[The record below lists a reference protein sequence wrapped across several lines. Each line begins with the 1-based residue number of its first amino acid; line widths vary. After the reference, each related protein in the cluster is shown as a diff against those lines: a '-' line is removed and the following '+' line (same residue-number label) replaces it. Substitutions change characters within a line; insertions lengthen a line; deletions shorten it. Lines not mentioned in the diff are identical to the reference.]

1 MKPCALFS
9 PLACAANSLH
19 AEGKITTEFG
29 DSTKPH
35 VFTLKAN
42 LLTRG
47 EWKQGEL
54 HILGLNGLQTYI
66 METLSHLDF
75 K

>member
-1 MKPCALFS
+1 MKPCALFLLLS
-9 PLACAANSLH
+9 CAVSSLH
-19 AEGKITTEFG
+19 AEGKIKTEFG
-29 DSTKPH
+29 DSTKTH

-47 EWKQGEL
+47 EWKHGAL
-54 HILGLNGLQTYI
+54 HIFGLNGLQTYI